1 MTKKEKRISC
11 CVSTV
16 QYVPIR
22 VNVVVVNVSVMKG
35 IQEGELAGAKLLITY
50 FLVIHIIPIDFL
62 SYILMDIKF
71 CFMANELL
79 ALGPQF
85 TFFLTQIFDADH
97 SYSRPHPLLLWLV
110 RSFITSIGH
119 GTHI

>member
-1 MTKKEKRISC
+1 MHDEKRISC

-79 ALGPQF
+79 ALGP
-85 TFFLTQIFDADH
+85 
-97 SYSRPHPLLLWLV
+97 
-110 RSFITSIGH
+110 
-119 GTHI
+119 